1 MTPLL
6 NRALFQLGLELKRL
20 PTFDADDA
28 SLLYYRGLVEL
39 IADVPGDI
47 VECGVGNG
55 KSLFWLGLLTEGG
68 KHARRIWGFD
78 SFEGLP
84 PAQPEDEKASKQA
97 IRKVR
102 AKKTTRSE
110 AHLRWMIL
118 RYRLRPRR
126 RISRRQLQQRFV
138 FVKGLSPATF
148 STYADGPIAL
158 LHLNLHRYQAHRE
171 CLEYFEPKVADGGV
185 VVCDRYRGFKSI
197 GATRAVDDYY
207 GGPPP
212 GFRKS
217 EHARGW
223 FLVKRAS

>member
-20 PTFDADDA
+20 PTFDTDDA

-55 KSLFWLGLLTEGG
+55 KSLFLLGLLTEGG
-68 KHARRIWGFD
+68 KHTRRVWGFD

-84 PAQPEDEKASKQA
+84 PAQPEDEKASKQP

-102 AKKTTRSE
+102 ARKTARSE

-126 RISRRQLQQRFV
+126 SISRRQLQERFV
-138 FVKGLSPATF
+138 FVNGLSPATF
-148 STYADGPIAL
+148 TTYADGPIAL

-197 GATRAVDDYY
+197 GATRAIDDYY

-223 FLVKRAS
+223 FLVKGAS

>member
-20 PTFDADDA
+20 PTFDPDDA
-28 SLLYYRGLVEL
+28 LLSYYRGLVEM
-39 IADVPGDI
+39 ISDVPGDI

-55 KSLFWLGLLTEGG
+55 RSLFFLGLLTEDG

-78 SFEGLP
+78 PFEGLP
-84 PAQPEDEKASKQA
+84 PPQPEDQKASKAA

-102 AKKTTRSE
+102 ARKTARSE

-126 RISRRQLQQRFV
+126 RISRRQLQRRFV
-138 FVKGLSPATF
+138 FVRGLSPAAF

-158 LHLNLHRYQAHRE
+158 LHLNLHRHQAHRD

-185 VVCDRYRGFKSI
+185 VVCDHYRGFKSI
-197 GATRAVDDYY
+197 GATRAIDDYY

-217 EHARGW
+217 EHAKGW